1 MSMADYLSISDKER
15 SEMLSLLGLGDVSEL
30 FSDLPRELRKKKVT
44 LSDGRS
50 QQEVYE
56 ALSEIASRNAVYRS
70 VFRGAG
76 CYNHYIPSALK
87 SIVSREEFV
96 TSYTPYQPELSQGIL
111 QATFEFQT
119 AMCNLTGMDVATASH
134 YSGATAAAEACVM
147 CADKVKK
154 VVTFDNVNPDTLDTL
169 RTYLSARNI
178 ALEVLSAPN
187 GYVET
192 RKFEGAG
199 AVYVESPNYYGI
211 LEEVEG
217 ICTAAKQSGA
227 RVIVGCNPLSL
238 ALFKSPA
245 ECGADVAVGDAQ
257 PFGLA
262 MSFGG
267 PSLGFIAAKRDFM
280 RKLPGRIVGET
291 KDTEGNRAFV
301 LTLQT
306 REQHIRREKATSN
319 ICSNQA
325 HCALTA
331 AVYLSLLGAKGLKD
345 VAVKCASNA
354 HYLAGR
360 LSAAGAK
367 LFYEGEFFHEFVTIT
382 PDKAVA
388 ICNALERKG
397 ILGGLALD
405 RHRILWCCTE
415 KNGKADMDE
424 VVSVV
429 KEVLC

>member
-1 MSMADYLSISDKER
+1 
-15 SEMLSLLGLGDVSEL
+15 MLSLLGLGDVSEL
-30 FSDLPRELRKKKVT
+30 YADLPRELRRKKVT
-44 LSDGRS
+44 LSDGKS

-76 CYNHYIPSALK
+76 CYDHYIPSALK

-119 AMCNLTGMDVATASH
+119 AICNLTGMDVATASH

-169 RTYLSARNI
+169 RTYLAARGI
-178 ALEVLSAPN
+178 ELEAVKSPN
-187 GYVET
+187 GVAEG
-192 RKFEGAG
+192 REFEGAG
-199 AVYVESPNYYGI
+199 VVYVESPNYYGL
-211 LEEVEG
+211 LEDVDG
-217 ICTAAKQSGA
+217 IVAAAKAAGA
-227 RVIVGCNPLSL
+227 KVVVGCNPLSL
-238 ALFKSPA
+238 ALFRSPG

-267 PSLGFIAAKRDFM
+267 PSLGYIASKREYM

-291 KDTEGNRAFV
+291 KDADGNRAFV

-331 AVYLSLLGAKGLKD
+331 IVYLSLLGAEGLRE
-345 VAVKCASNA
+345 VAVKCASGA

-360 LSAAGAK
+360 LADVGAK
-367 LFYEGEFFHEFVTIT
+367 LFYDGEFFHEFVTIT
-382 PDKAVA
+382 PNKAVA
-388 ICNALERKG
+388 LCNALEKKG

-405 RHRILWCCTE
+405 KHRILWCCTE

-424 VVSVV
+424 VVSVA

>member
-1 MSMADYLSISDKER
+1 
-15 SEMLSLLGLGDVSEL
+15 MLSLLGLGDVSEL
-30 FSDLPRELRKKKVT
+30 YADLPRELRRKKVT
-44 LSDGRS
+44 LSDGKS

-76 CYNHYIPSALK
+76 CYDHYNPSALK

-119 AMCNLTGMDVATASH
+119 AICNLTGMDVATASH

-169 RTYLSARNI
+169 RTYLAARGI
-178 ALEVLSAPN
+178 ELEAVKSPN
-187 GYVET
+187 GVAEG
-192 RKFEGAG
+192 RDFEGAG
-199 AVYVESPNYYGI
+199 VVYVESPNYYGL
-211 LEEVEG
+211 LEDVDG
-217 ICTAAKQSGA
+217 IVAAAKAAGA
-227 RVIVGCNPLSL
+227 KVVVGCNPLSL
-238 ALFKSPA
+238 ALFRSPG

-267 PSLGFIAAKRDFM
+267 PSLGYIASKREYM

-291 KDTEGNRAFV
+291 KDADGNRAFV

-331 AVYLSLLGAKGLKD
+331 IVYLSLLGAEGLRE
-345 VAVKCASNA
+345 VAVKCASGA

-360 LSAAGAK
+360 LADVGAK
-367 LFYEGEFFHEFVTIT
+367 LFYDGEFFHEFVTIT
-382 PDKAVA
+382 PNKAVA
-388 ICNALERKG
+388 LCNALEKKG

-405 RHRILWCCTE
+405 KHRILWCCTE

-424 VVSVV
+424 VVSVA